1 METKTPDSTLT
12 DTADSVVWISTA
24 WSTSDAKSGRS
35 RPFSLALLPGIFM
48 SALVPVPRSV
58 HAVVFSGLVL
68 ALLFVWIGVAE
79 GVRRPI
85 TKTILWIRD
94 LLAGS
99 TRQLR

>member
-1 METKTPDSTLT
+1 MRSL
-12 DTADSVVWISTA
+12 VVVVLLA
-24 WSTSDAKSGRS
+24 WLSYLV
-35 RPFSLALLPGIFM
+35 FFM